1 VDPELQSLGISL
13 AEAAVRNTAATV
25 ADRIGAAKARKRDQE
40 TVALLEEIVN
50 DLISDKSELTRIAQ
64 AYEQELVA
72 QRLSATDVEYITS
85 NIVPVLEK
93 LAESAAGDR
102 ESADTVHEVMDVLKP
117 ILSVETVTVL
127 QLIGFNFRKAIG
139 EPLTDLVSRLI
150 LARAQSDATANTEIQ
165 RLAIQRE
172 LTLMQIAADPEA
184 HARFLAMIGQ
194 R

>member
-1 VDPELQSLGISL
+1 VDAELQSIGISL
-13 AEAAVRNTAATV
+13 TEAAVRNTAATV

-72 QRLSATDVEYITS
+72 QRLSAHDVEYITS
-85 NIVPVLEK
+85 NIVPVLEN
-93 LAESAAGDR
+93 LAASAAGDR
-102 ESADTVHEVMDVLKP
+102 DSADTVHEVMDVLKP

-150 LARAQSDATANTEIQ
+150 LARAQSDATANAEIQ

-172 LTLMQIAADPEA
+172 LALMQIAADPEA
-184 HARFLAMIGQ
+184 HERFLTMIGQ